1 MTALL
6 GSWCDDIHKNP
17 LDPINCFCNVGQE
30 LTVVSLPVLHLFLL
44 ILLILSFSGQGNLG
58 ELREYVTSVHPG
70 CSLYGRLGDRAAE
83 LLWVSLSVLQVLA
96 FCFVLFVLSC
106 FFHIAGTKQSVWQN
120 LSLLSSLNLGN
131 LRFDTWHLQW
141 LFLGCAGC
149 TSLRDEFLLLA
160 KGKERKSML
169 KLGDWW
175 NSFCFDVSVALGSP

>member
-1 MTALL
+1 MWWYSQEPFRSHQLL
-6 GSWCDDIHKNP
+6 LQCWTGAHCGVPCSPSSYSPYSQLFWPRKPGWTEGIHNFCASRMQPVWTPGRQGCRAP
-17 LDPINCFCNVGQE
+17 LGFTFSFAGRCF
-30 LTVVSLPVLHLFLL
+30 L
-44 ILLILSFSGQGNLG
+44 
-58 ELREYVTSVHPG
+58 
-70 CSLYGRLGDRAAE
+70 
-83 LLWVSLSVLQVLA
+83 
-96 FCFVLFVLSC
+96 FCFVCFEL

-120 LSLLSSLNLGN
+120 LSLLSSLNSGN